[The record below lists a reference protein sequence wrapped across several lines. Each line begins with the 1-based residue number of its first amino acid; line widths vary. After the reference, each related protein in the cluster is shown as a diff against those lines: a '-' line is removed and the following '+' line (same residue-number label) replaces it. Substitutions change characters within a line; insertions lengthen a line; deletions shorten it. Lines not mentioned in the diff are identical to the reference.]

1 MSDDRTWGVLASQ
14 SDEDALR
21 NHITG
26 TADEFH
32 ADVAAREI
40 HWQHPSC
47 GAWLAREDGN
57 DWVGWDSRGEA
68 TGIEADCWTPW
79 QSVLDESARPTT
91 SGLPVVKPM
100 PVSTLSIVI
109 CCW

>member
-1 MSDDRTWGVLASQ
+1 MEIASADIRTTVLAPSYPAPPQAIFREENTMSDDRTWGVLASQ

-47 GAWLAREDGN
+47 GAWLARENGN
-57 DWVGWDSRGEA
+57 DWVGWDS
-68 TGIEADCWTPW
+68 
-79 QSVLDESARPTT
+79 
-91 SGLPVVKPM
+91 VVKP
-100 PVSTLSIVI
+100 LA
-109 CCW
+109 

>member
-32 ADVAAREI
+32 ATSQHARSIGNIRPAAR
-40 HWQHPSC
+40 
-47 GAWLAREDGN
+47 
-57 DWVGWDSRGEA
+57 
-68 TGIEADCWTPW
+68 
-79 QSVLDESARPTT
+79 
-91 SGLPVVKPM
+91 GLPARTEM
-100 PVSTLSIVI
+100 TG
-109 CCW
+109 